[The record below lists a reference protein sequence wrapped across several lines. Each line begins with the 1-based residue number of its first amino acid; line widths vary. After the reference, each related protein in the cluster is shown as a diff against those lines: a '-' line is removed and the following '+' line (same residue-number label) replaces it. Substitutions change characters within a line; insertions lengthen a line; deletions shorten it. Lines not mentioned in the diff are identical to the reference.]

1 MLLEQEQGAAPSRPQ
16 PKYRRP
22 EVDLTLRYRHE
33 GATAD
38 LLVPVQLV
46 CNTPDEILI
55 AHVKANSALKRG
67 WIATSPAHHSLA
79 VICGSGPS
87 LADEIETVR
96 QLVCEGATVFA
107 LNGAASYLERE
118 GVLADWQVIVDA
130 RERTGDLIGPAA
142 GHIFASQVH
151 PSLFDKAPDAHVLH
165 VNFYEDHTE
174 FLALLPDDNGPDEF
188 ALVGSHG
195 SVGNVA
201 LTLAHAMGFRTQ
213 HLFGFDS
220 NFRGEAGHA
229 FAQPMNVTE
238 PVCTVEYGGTSYQCT
253 FTMKSQAD
261 VFPRLAYELEQ
272 MGSRFQVY
280 GEGYLQA
287 RWNGERAKTPEQ
299 READKYTAMWER
311 REYRDLAP
319 GVEHVWAAVDRLG
332 IRPGDSLLDFGC
344 GTGRATQKLRMFGVL
359 ASGIDIAPNAL
370 ETDIPFHQACLW
382 ELPSDLGQDWGLC
395 CDVMEH
401 IPNEKVS
408 DVLAG
413 IARNVTRGAYFLID
427 HVPDEMGILIGQ
439 PLHLTVRPAAW
450 WKEQLQNHFGTVTQ
464 HDSGPLG
471 TAFVCLHDKDK
482 SNGTA

>member
-22 EVDLTLRYRHE
+22 EIDLTLRYRHE

-55 AHVKANSALKRG
+55 AHVKANSALDRAWVSTRPKHDG
-67 WIATSPAHHSLA
+67 IAI
-79 VICGSGPS
+79 ICGSGPS
-87 LADEIETVR
+87 LADELDTIDNLR
-96 QLVCEGATVFA
+96 KRGGKVFA
-107 LNGAASYLERE
+107 LNGAASFLATH
-118 GVLADWQVIVDA
+118 GILADYQVVVDA
-130 RERTGDLIGPAA
+130 RERTAELIGPARQ
-142 GHIFASQVH
+142 HFFASQVH
-151 PSLFDKAPDAHVLH
+151 PSLFAKVPDAALFH
-165 VNFYEDHTE
+165 VNFYENDFD
-174 FLALLPDDNGPDEF
+174 FLSLIEGLGSAEF
-188 ALVGSHG
+188 AFPGSHG
-195 SVGNVA
+195 SAGNVVLA
-201 LTLAHAMGFRTQ
+201 LVHARGFRDQ

-287 RWNGERAKTPEQ
+287 RWNGERAKTLEQ
-299 READKYTAMWER
+299 READKYQAMWER

-401 IPNEKVS
+401 IPNEKVA

-450 WKEQLQNHFGTVTQ
+450 WKEQLQHHFGTVTQ